1 MISADTKSDFYGH
14 LPVLKFSSFHK
25 LLYYIRFTYTYIR
38 EILIKNNRM
47 KQSFLRKVTGGV
59 LLLLAGIDPSS
70 HGTTKRKQIHLI
82 ITEDVDYADEVRVK
96 RTNHQRRL

>member
-1 MISADTKSDFYGH
+1 
-14 LPVLKFSSFHK
+14 
-25 LLYYIRFTYTYIR
+25 
-38 EILIKNNRM
+38 M

-82 ITEDVDYADEVRVK
+82 ITEDVDYADEV
-96 RTNHQRRL
+96 TA